1 LNANTNNA
9 FNNKTAK
16 FTNANKI
23 KKLTL
28 LLGPPGT
35 GKTSTIKHAISA
47 FLLNEQ

>member
-1 LNANTNNA
+1 MNAC
-9 FNNKTAK
+9 NNKTAK
-16 FTNANKI
+16 FTNKI

-35 GKTSTIKHAISA
+35 GKTSTIKHALSA